1 MVYNCLHDTA
11 PNEIAAL
18 LLFTDPLRTKMF
30 RQCTRQNK
38 YGSRAFFFVGPKLWD
53 MPPKDI
59 QSVDN
64 TDDIKRALKIFLAR
78 NGESLIYMMKTA
90 HR

>member
-1 MVYNCLHDTA
+1 
-11 PNEIAAL
+11 
-18 LLFTDPLRTKMF
+18 MF
-30 RQCTRQNK
+30 KQCTHQNK
-38 YGSRAFFFVGPKLWD
+38 HGSIAFSFVWPKLWN
-53 MPPKDI
+53 MFAKDI